1 MENRKNVGIWCYEIY
16 RWGNYYEGDYK
27 DDKIEG
33 KGIMIWKNGDRYKG
47 EWKDYLRD
55 GKGTMY
61 YNNGRIE
68 EGLWKKDK
76 FIGK

>member
-1 MENRKNVGIWCYEIY
+1 
-16 RWGNYYEGDYK
+16 
-27 DDKIEG
+27 
-33 KGIMIWKNGDRYKG
+33 MIWKNGDRYEG
-47 EWKDYLRD
+47 EWKDYSRD